1 MGEVSFSWH
10 LSVQWN
16 TLAGRTTLYKHRLIY
31 YIMRSTRYDTVRQ
44 VLFTSVSSKNDGP
57 FENLSGSE
65 ASETKKG
72 IKDDADFKGVI

>member
-10 LSVQWN
+10 LSVRWN

-31 YIMRSTRYDTVRQ
+31 YIMRLTRYDMVRQ
-44 VLFTSVSSKNDGP
+44 FLFTSASSKNDGA
-57 FENLSGSE
+57 FEKLSGSDV
-65 ASETKKG
+65 SETKKG